1 MIIRELKRLKIS
13 KSLRKFP
20 SMTESLYG
28 VGTDSDPL
36 LLFLDLST
44 DKQLLGKVSF
54 TSRYMLWFNFILG
67 SNLIFL
73 CFKLIIIHYNTQK
86 QKKKKLIKD
95 KIEPQHTHAGGIQDG
110 NWSLTLYFLQKTKG
124 GVLLP
129 EKGQGKVLEGTVVAA
144 GPGNWDHKVKA
155 FSLLTKWNK
164 SSQLVNYCFWNR
176 EIVIIVCST

>member
-1 MIIRELKRLKIS
+1 MVKFKQSSKTIFPPPIYHQPLPQIEILILRWSYVIIRELKRLKIS

-36 LLFLDLST
+36 LLFFDLRT

-54 TSRYMLWFNFILG
+54 NSRYMLWFNFILG
-67 SNLIFL
+67 SNLIFF

-86 QKKKKLIKD
+86 QKRKKNWIED

-110 NWSLTLYFLQKTKG
+110 NWSLTLYFL
-124 GVLLP
+124 
-129 EKGQGKVLEGTVVAA
+129 
-144 GPGNWDHKVKA
+144 
-155 FSLLTKWNK
+155 
-164 SSQLVNYCFWNR
+164 
-176 EIVIIVCST
+176 

>member
-54 TSRYMLWFNFILG
+54 TSRYMLGFNFILG

-86 QKKKKLIKD
+86 QKEKTFESRIKLNHNIHMQAVFKMATD
-95 KIEPQHTHAGGIQDG
+95 
-110 NWSLTLYFLQKTKG
+110 L
-124 GVLLP
+124 
-129 EKGQGKVLEGTVVAA
+129 
-144 GPGNWDHKVKA
+144 
-155 FSLLTKWNK
+155 
-164 SSQLVNYCFWNR
+164 
-176 EIVIIVCST
+176 